1 MPQQQQQPKQL
12 PVTRFG
18 RMLRS
23 GAFNCQARGS
33 QPVQDAIASVRNLAS
48 NLRTRLDAIAADP
61 IATQREKRE
70 DAAIALA
77 EARKQFEFALVKVH
91 NAKSHTGGA
100 IDQLGNVWHQFEGK
114 QTPLAVKRLELAAEH
129 LRRMDPVQQL
139 AQLRA
144 AEERRD
150 LQSILAHSLVSPE
163 ATHAQAAFLRACRPA
178 EFEAA
183 RTDAAA
189 VRDLL
194 AATATVAA
202 GIDEL
207 TGAPDAYAVEG
218 ATGND
223 MLNAANGATDSV
235 PSWAPLAPAVWPEWS
250 R

>member
-1 MPQQQQQPKQL
+1 MQQQQPKQL

-33 QPVQDAIASVRNLAS
+33 QAVQDAMASVRNLAG
-48 NLRTRLDAIAADP
+48 NLRTRLDAIASDP

-70 DAAIALA
+70 DAAIAVA
-77 EARKQFEFALVKVH
+77 EARKAFEFAVTKVH
-91 NAKSHTGGA
+91 NAKVGTGGA
-100 IDQLGNVWHQFEGK
+100 IEQLSNVLHQFEGK
-114 QTPLAVKRLELAAEH
+114 QTPLAVKRLELAADH
-129 LRRMDPVQQL
+129 LRRMDPMEQL

-163 ATHAQAAFLRACRPA
+163 ATHAHAAFLRACRPA

-194 AATATVAA
+194 AATASVAA
-202 GIDEL
+202 GLDEL
-207 TGAPDAYAVEG
+207 ASAPDAYEVDG
-218 ATGND
+218 ASGND
-223 MLNAANGATDSV
+223 LLAAANGAADSV
-235 PSWAPLAPAVWPEWS
+235 PAWAPLAPAVWPEWV